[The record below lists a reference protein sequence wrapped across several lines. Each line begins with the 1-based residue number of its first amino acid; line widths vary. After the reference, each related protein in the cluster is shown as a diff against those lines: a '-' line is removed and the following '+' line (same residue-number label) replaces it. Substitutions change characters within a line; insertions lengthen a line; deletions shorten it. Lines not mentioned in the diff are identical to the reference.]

1 MKKFIF
7 IITFIS
13 TSITPFWDSL
23 FSEHTIF
30 QQTSK
35 PAHKA
40 TIMFAPFG
48 NNSMQGRSLK
58 SNFESSISH
67 QFVHELAQEL
77 ESNFPET
84 HIQISHEK
92 TDLLAPLQ
100 LAMMANRL
108 PADLF
113 VQFQFYH
120 DHEATICLYH
130 CSYYNNFLSKC
141 WDLSWCHADQAY
153 LINKKN
159 SASWAKKMANVL
171 SSSDYSKW
179 FTVIGPHAIP
189 LKPMIGII
197 APALLIEIGL
207 PNDDDWKQMIAPI
220 TESLK
225 PIIHEIM
232 SSIAQ
237 ETE

>member
-1 MKKFIF
+1 
-7 IITFIS
+7 
-13 TSITPFWDSL
+13 
-23 FSEHTIF
+23 
-30 QQTSK
+30 
-35 PAHKA
+35 
-40 TIMFAPFG
+40 
-48 NNSMQGRSLK
+48 
-58 SNFESSISH
+58 
-67 QFVHELAQEL
+67 
-77 ESNFPET
+77 
-84 HIQISHEK
+84 
-92 TDLLAPLQ
+92 
-100 LAMMANRL
+100 
-108 PADLF
+108 
-113 VQFQFYH
+113 
-120 DHEATICLYH
+120 
-130 CSYYNNFLSKC
+130 
-141 WDLSWCHADQAY
+141 
-153 LINKKN
+153 
-159 SASWAKKMANVL
+159 MANVL